1 MSEKKLKNISVFLI
15 CLACSISAFL
25 TLNSSNKMV
34 IVNFS
39 DTIITE
45 NIDKEQSTQLALLK
59 RLEQQVNQMNG
70 VKSSKIT
77 QSNEG
82 NILDVTI
89 ILSAD
94 ATPTDDLENSII
106 NLLKRSSAYNE
117 FAISWSQ

>member
-1 MSEKKLKNISVFLI
+1 
-15 CLACSISAFL
+15 
-25 TLNSSNKMV
+25 MV